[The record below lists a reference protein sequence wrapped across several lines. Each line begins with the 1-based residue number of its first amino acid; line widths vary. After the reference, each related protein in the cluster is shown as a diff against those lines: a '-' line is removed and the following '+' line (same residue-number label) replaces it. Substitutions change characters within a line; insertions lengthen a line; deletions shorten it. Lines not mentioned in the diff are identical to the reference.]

1 MQRHRRLA
9 IDIALAVVAILLAGC
24 GALLPHG
31 RSEDSSLFKTYE
43 DARDALDRVT
53 PYRATLAEARAL
65 GFDVGASSNVQE
77 VPYPQWVGTLV
88 HPNVPLDR
96 ADVGIRDCLAAEL
109 ACRAYLFRFS
119 RIEEDRSGNF
129 VVDFLN
135 FRRITHRRGW
145 RFEGL
150 MLVRDGVVLF
160 RNHGGQPHVEFVEDR
175 RNPLGPLQGIGES
188 SGRMLN

>member
-1 MQRHRRLA
+1 MGKHRRLA
-9 IDIALAVVAILLAGC
+9 IVAVLAAAFLSGC
-24 GALLPHG
+24 STMLP
-31 RSEDSSLFKTYE
+31 RSRAEDVSHFKTYE
-43 DARDALDRVT
+43 DARVALERVT
-53 PYRATLAEARAL
+53 PYRDTLVEARAL
-65 GFDVGASSNVQE
+65 GFDVADNSNVRE

-88 HPNVPLDR
+88 NPNVPLDH

-119 RIEEDRSGNF
+119 RIEEDRTGNF

-135 FRRITHRRGW
+135 FRRVTHRHGW

-160 RNHGGQPHVEFVEDR
+160 RNHGGEPRVEFVEDR

-188 SGRMLN
+188 SGRLVN